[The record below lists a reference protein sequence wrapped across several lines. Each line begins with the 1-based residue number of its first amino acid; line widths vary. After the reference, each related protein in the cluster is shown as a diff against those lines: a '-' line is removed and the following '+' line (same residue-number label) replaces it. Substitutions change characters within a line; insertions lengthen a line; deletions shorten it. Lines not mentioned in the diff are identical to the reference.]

1 MTLQEPQNP
10 PIADVDTPD
19 TEVIVVAHPSPVFVD
34 STGRRRRMLR
44 RVAYGFGALCML
56 YGGLVS
62 VSLAGGPVSSSAVL
76 PLPDLADGSDEGDV
90 VVARPTPTPKPAATQ
105 PILEVLPRQA
115 PATRPQEA
123 RGVTPRSTVPG
134 SRPART
140 RTAKPT
146 KKPSSPSTAKPVESA
161 VTDPPNSSSPLP
173 STSGSPTPQTP
184 LPPGGGQTGGGQGG
198 GTEGGDGQA
207 DGGQTGG
214 GQGGG
219 GQGGGGADESP
230 SDGGQSSGDQGGGG
244 QSSGGSSAGG
254 SETRAPVEP
263 RPPAATTEPTRER
276 EPEPAG
282 EPEPEPA
289 GEPEPEPTAGDT
301 P

>member
-10 PIADVDTPD
+10 PTADVDTPD

-76 PLPDLADGSDEGDV
+76 PLPDLADDGDEQDV

-105 PILEVLPRQA
+105 PILEVFPRRA
-115 PATRPQEA
+115 PADRPQEA
-123 RGVTPRSTVPG
+123 RGVTPRSTAPA

-140 RTAKPT
+140 QTPKPT
-146 KKPSSPSTAKPVESA
+146 KKPSPSSTARPVESG
-161 VTDPPNSSSPLP
+161 VTNPPSSSSPLP
-173 STSGSPTPQTP
+173 SGSVPPTPQQP
-184 LPPGGGQTGGGQGG
+184 VPPGGGQTGGGQAGG
-198 GTEGGDGQA
+198 GSD
-207 DGGQTGG
+207 GQTGG

-219 GQGGGGADESP
+219 GQGGDGQADSGGQGGGAESP
-230 SDGGQSSGDQGGGG
+230 SDGSPSSGGQGGGG
-244 QSSGGSSAGG
+244 SSSGGSAGG

-263 RPPAATTEPTRER
+263 RPPAATTEPVRER
-276 EPEPAG
+276 EPEPAAD
-282 EPEPEPA
+282 EEAEPA
-289 GEPEPEPTAGDT
+289 DEPAPAAGDT